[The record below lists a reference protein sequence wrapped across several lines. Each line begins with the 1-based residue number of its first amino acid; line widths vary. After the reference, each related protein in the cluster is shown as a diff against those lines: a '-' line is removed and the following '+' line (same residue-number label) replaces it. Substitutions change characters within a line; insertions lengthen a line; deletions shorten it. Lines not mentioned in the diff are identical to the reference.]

1 MIWPP
6 TMKDISPL
14 ASEKVLFFQLYF
26 SGNEPR
32 LMWKNKTRFISRQ
45 YASADSNHTVEN
57 VRSSYVGFD
66 FTQIIPL
73 AMKQILSSQDRFDRN
88 SDFCYLIVALFLTNF
103 GLIHMRYE

>member
-1 MIWPP
+1 M
-6 TMKDISPL
+6 
-14 ASEKVLFFQLYF
+14 FFSFNCILVVMNQGDCERTKHPVF
-26 SGNEPR
+26 GWS
-32 LMWKNKTRFISRQ
+32 RFISRQ

-88 SDFCYLIVALFLTNF
+88 SDFCYLIVALFLTNL